1 MGKNYKSGLQ
11 NAALQQPR
19 LSRSEERALVERARR
34 GDSAAVTRLITS
46 HLRFVLHIARRYRS
60 YGHPLADLFQ
70 EGTVGLMEALKRFNP
85 ERDVRLATYAMWWIR
100 SSIQD
105 YVVRSRSLVRIG
117 TTAAQ
122 KSLFFNLRRRVG
134 ELMEGDGVS
143 EDFARALAE
152 RFNMSVAEV
161 VNLARRIAR
170 PDQSLDV
177 PVSNDGSALLI
188 DQVADQR
195 PTPEDEVAEASEF
208 RLWRTRLT
216 AALAKLPP
224 RELLIIR
231 RRFLAEIAPSRAALG
246 AELGVSKERVRQLE
260 VRALARLR
268 ELLHAALDNAEPV
281 TSESV

>member
-1 MGKNYKSGLQ
+1 MAKGTRSGLPES
-11 NAALQQPR
+11 ALRQPR
-19 LSRSEERALVERARR
+19 LSHSEERELLARARS
-34 GDSAAVTRLITS
+34 GDAAAVTRLITS
-46 HLRFVLHIARRYRS
+46 HLRFVLHIARRYRN

-70 EGTVGLMEALKRFNP
+70 EGTVGLMEAFKRFNP

-122 KSLFFNLRRRVG
+122 KSVFFNLRRRVG
-134 ELMEGDGVS
+134 ELIDGDVVS
-143 EDFARALAE
+143 EDFARSLAE

-170 PDQSLDV
+170 PDQSLDE
-177 PVSNDGSALLI
+177 PASPDGGQMLI
-188 DQVADQR
+188 DQVADQG
-195 PTPEDEVAEASEF
+195 PTPEDSVAAAGET
-208 RLWRTRLT
+208 RLWRTVLA

-231 RRFLAEIAPSRAALG
+231 QRFLAEFKTSRAALG
-246 AELGVSKERVRQLE
+246 AELGLSKERVRQLE

-268 ELLHAALDNAEPV
+268 ELMHTALDQPGAAP
-281 TSESV
+281 SKG